1 MKDKTKRELNIEII
15 ELNETV
21 KNQLKTIHEN
31 EIKLRREGEQYQ
43 KLLNDISG
51 YKLNIQHQRLEL
63 VTEIKTFHSMLDIF
77 ICETMTHNE
86 KSYLARKFKD
96 VFQRKIDSLL
106 DINVTENNLPF

>member
-1 MKDKTKRELNIEII
+1 MKDKTKRELNLEIVD
-15 ELNETV
+15 LKETI
-21 KNQLKTIHEN
+21 KNQLKTIRETEN
-31 EIKLRREGEQYQ
+31 KLRREVEHSQ

-51 YKLNIQHQRLEL
+51 YKTNEQHQRLEL

-96 VFQRKIDSLL
+96 VLQRKIDSLIN
-106 DINVTENNLPF
+106 INVTESNLPF